1 MNGRDS
7 IVHQAIKQRRQ
18 AVRISRALMV
28 EIEAMQKE
36 IATKL
41 ALSNPRNRQGLERLL
56 VAIDEIILGGYGSI
70 AETAAEELTKLGVV
84 QAGFAARLAT
94 KMGVGAMP
102 VDEDW
107 VRAAVVDDP
116 FDGQILAEWVAKQRV
131 SMSLGVKRRVRLG
144 IASGESTANIAKALM
159 AGDAGEFTAG
169 KRYAETMIRTAAT
182 AITARADEELFGRAG
197 VATYQLSAVL
207 DTRTTAICQGLDGKV
222 FAYSDSKAPRPPMHP
237 GCRTVMI
244 PVFDGEAP
252 IKENYEQ
259 WLARQDEATQIEA
272 LGMSRFQEWR
282 AGKSLGAF
290 VESA

>member
-1 MNGRDS
+1 MIGRDA
-7 IVHQAIKQRRQ
+7 VVRQAIKQRKQ
-18 AVRISRALMV
+18 AVQISRSLIV

-56 VAIDEIILGGYGSI
+56 VSIDEIILGGYGDI
-70 AETAAEELTKLGVV
+70 AEKAADQLTKMGIV
-84 QAGFAARLAT
+84 QAGFASRLAT
-94 KMGVGAMP
+94 KMGIGAQP

-107 VRAAVVDDP
+107 IRAAVVDDP
-116 FDGQILAEWVAKQRV
+116 FDGQLLSEWVAKQRV
-131 SMSLGVKRRVRLG
+131 SMSLGVRRRVRLG
-144 IASGESTANIAKALM
+144 IASGESTANIAKALL

-182 AITARADEELFGRAG
+182 AITARADEELFSRAG

-207 DTRTTAICQGLDGKV
+207 DTRTTEICQGLDGRT
-222 FAYSDSKAPRPPMHP
+222 FAYSDANAPRPPLHP

-244 PVFDGEAP
+244 PVFDGEPA

-272 LGMSRFQEWR
+272 LGMTRFQEWR

-290 VESA
+290 IEA

>member
-18 AVRISRALMV
+18 AVKISRALMA

-107 VRAAVVDDP
+107 IRAAVVDDP
-116 FDGQILAEWVAKQRV
+116 FDGQLLSEWVAKQRV
-131 SMSLGVKRRVRLG
+131 SMSLGVKRRIRLG
-144 IASGESTANIAKALM
+144 IASGESTASISKALL

>member
-7 IVHQAIKQRRQ
+7 IVRQAIKQRRK
-18 AVRISRALMV
+18 AVQISRSLIV

-41 ALSNPRNRQGLERLL
+41 SLSNPRNRQGLERLL
-56 VAIDEIILGGYGSI
+56 VSIDEIILGGYGSL
-70 AETAAEELTKLGVV
+70 AEKAADQLVEMGMV
-84 QAGFAARLAT
+84 QAGFASRLAT

-107 VRAAVVDDP
+107 IRAAVVDDP
-116 FDGQILAEWVAKQRV
+116 FDGQLLSEWVAKQRV
-131 SMSLGVKRRVRLG
+131 SMSLGVRRRVRLG
-144 IASGESTANIAKALM
+144 IASGESTANIAKALL

-182 AITARADEELFGRAG
+182 AITAKADEELFSRAG

-207 DTRTTAICQGLDGKV
+207 DTRTTEICQGLDGRT
-222 FAYSDSKAPRPPMHP
+222 FAYSDARAPRPPMHP

-259 WLARQDEATQIEA
+259 WLARQDEATQVEA
-272 LGMSRFQEWR
+272 LGMSRYQEWR

-290 VESA
+290 VET

>member
-1 MNGRDS
+1 MNGRDQ
-7 IVHQAIKQRRQ
+7 IVRQAIKQRRQ
-18 AVRISRALMV
+18 AVQISRSLMA

-41 ALSNPRNRQGLERLL
+41 ALGNTRNRQGLERLL
-56 VAIDEIILGGYGSI
+56 VSIDEIILGGYGSI
-70 AETAAEELTKLGVV
+70 AETAADELTKLGMV

-107 VRAAVVDDP
+107 IRAAVVDDP
-116 FDGQILAEWVAKQRV
+116 FDGQLLSEWVARQRV

-144 IASGESTANIAKALM
+144 IASGESTANIAKAML

-169 KRYAETMIRTAAT
+169 KRFAETMIRTAAT
-182 AITARADEELFGRAG
+182 AITARADEELFSRAG

-207 DTRTTAICQGLDGKV
+207 DTRTTPVCQGLDGRT
-222 FAYSDSKAPRPPMHP
+222 FAYSDAKAPRPPMHP

-244 PVFDGEAP
+244 PVFDGEPAV
-252 IKENYEQ
+252 KENYEQ
-259 WLARQDEATQIEA
+259 WLVRQDEATQIDA
-272 LGMSRFQEWR
+272 LGMNRFQEWR

-290 VESA
+290 VE

>member
-7 IVHQAIKQRRQ
+7 IVRQAIKQRRK
-18 AVRISRALMV
+18 AVQISRSLIV

-41 ALSNPRNRQGLERLL
+41 SLSNPRNRQGLERLL
-56 VAIDEIILGGYGSI
+56 VSIDEIILGGYGSL
-70 AETAAEELTKLGVV
+70 AEKAADQLVEMGMV
-84 QAGFAARLAT
+84 QAGFASRLAT

-107 VRAAVVDDP
+107 IRAAVVDDP
-116 FDGQILAEWVAKQRV
+116 FDGQLLSEWVAKQRV
-131 SMSLGVKRRVRLG
+131 SMSLGVRRRVRLG
-144 IASGESTANIAKALM
+144 IASGESTANIAKALL

-182 AITARADEELFGRAG
+182 AITAKADEELFSRAG

-207 DTRTTAICQGLDGKV
+207 DTRTTEICQGLDGRT
-222 FAYSDSKAPRPPMHP
+222 FAYSDAKAPRPPLHP

-259 WLARQDEATQIEA
+259 WLARQDEATQVEA
-272 LGMSRFQEWR
+272 LGMSRYQEWR

-290 VESA
+290 VES

>member
-1 MNGRDS
+1 MIGRDS
-7 IVHQAIKQRRQ
+7 IVRQAIKQRKQ
-18 AVRISRALMV
+18 AVVISRSLIS

-41 ALSNPRNRQGLERLL
+41 SLSSPKNRQGLERLL
-56 VAIDEIILGGYGSI
+56 VSIDDIILGGYGDI
-70 AETAAEELTKLGVV
+70 AEKASDQLVKMGMV
-84 QAGFAARLAT
+84 QASFASRLAT
-94 KMGVGAMP
+94 KMGIGAMP

-116 FDGQILAEWVAKQRV
+116 FDGQLLGEWVAKQRV
-131 SMSLGVKRRVRLG
+131 SMSLGVRRRVRLG
-144 IASGESTANIAKALM
+144 IASGESTANIAKALL

-182 AITARADEELFGRAG
+182 AITAKADEELFSRAG

-207 DTRTTAICQGLDGKV
+207 DTRTTEICQGLDGRA
-222 FAYSDSKAPRPPMHP
+222 FAYSDAKAPRPPMHP

-259 WLARQDEATQIEA
+259 WLARQDEATQVEA
-272 LGMSRFQEWR
+272 LGMQRFQEWR
-282 AGKSLGAF
+282 SGKSLGAF
-290 VESA
+290 VEA

>member
-7 IVHQAIKQRRQ
+7 IVRQAIKQRRQ
-18 AVRISRALMV
+18 AVQISRSLIS

-41 ALSNPRNRQGLERLL
+41 SLSSPKNRQGLERLL
-56 VAIDEIILGGYGSI
+56 VSIDKIILGGYGDI
-70 AETAAEELTKLGVV
+70 AEQAADELTRMGVV
-84 QAGFAARLAT
+84 QAGFASRLAT

-116 FDGQILAEWVAKQRV
+116 FDGQLLSEWVARQRV
-131 SMSLGVKRRVRLG
+131 ALSVGVKRRVRLG
-144 IASGESTANIAKALM
+144 IASGESTANIAKALL

-169 KRYAETMIRTAAT
+169 KRYADTMIRTAAT
-182 AITARADEELFGRAG
+182 AITAKADEELFSRAG

-207 DTRTTAICQGLDGKV
+207 DTRTSEICQGLDGKV
-222 FAYSDSKAPRPPMHP
+222 FAYSDAKAPRPPLHP

-259 WLARQDEATQIEA
+259 WLARQDESTQIEA
-272 LGMSRFQEWR
+272 LGIQRFQEWR

-290 VESA
+290 V

>member
-7 IVHQAIKQRRQ
+7 IVRQAIKQRRQ
-18 AVRISRALMV
+18 AVQISRSLIS

-41 ALSNPRNRQGLERLL
+41 SLSSPKNRQGLERLL
-56 VAIDEIILGGYGSI
+56 VSIDKIILGGYGDI
-70 AETAAEELTKLGVV
+70 AEQAADELTRMGVV
-84 QAGFAARLAT
+84 QAGFASRLAT

-116 FDGQILAEWVAKQRV
+116 FDGQLLSEWVARQRV
-131 SMSLGVKRRVRLG
+131 ALSVGVKRRVRLG
-144 IASGESTANIAKALM
+144 IASGESTANIAKALL
-159 AGDAGEFTAG
+159 AGDAGEFNAG
-169 KRYAETMIRTAAT
+169 KRYADTMIRTAAT
-182 AITARADEELFGRAG
+182 AITAKADEELFSRAG

-207 DTRTTAICQGLDGKV
+207 DTRTSEICQGLDGKV
-222 FAYSDSKAPRPPMHP
+222 FAYSDAKAPRPPLHP

-259 WLARQDEATQIEA
+259 WLARQDESTQIEA
-272 LGMSRFQEWR
+272 LGIQRFQEWR

-290 VESA
+290 V

>member
-1 MNGRDS
+1 MNGRDQ
-7 IVHQAIKQRRQ
+7 IVRQAIKQRKQ
-18 AVRISRALMV
+18 AVQISRSLIN
-28 EIEAMQKE
+28 EIEVMQKD

-41 ALSNPRNRQGLERLL
+41 ALGNPRNRQGLERLL
-56 VAIDEIILGGYGSI
+56 VSIDEIILGGYGDI
-70 AETAAEELTKLGVV
+70 AEKASDQLVKMGMV
-84 QAGFAARLAT
+84 QASFASRLAT

-116 FDGQILAEWVAKQRV
+116 FDGQLLNEWVARQRV

-144 IASGESTANIAKALM
+144 VASGESTTNIAKALL

-169 KRYAETMIRTAAT
+169 KRFAETMIRTAAT
-182 AITARADEELFGRAG
+182 AITAKADEELFSRAG

-207 DTRTTAICQGLDGKV
+207 DTRTTPICQGLDGQV
-222 FAYSDSKAPRPPMHP
+222 FAYSDSKAPRPPLHP

-244 PVFDGEAP
+244 PVFDGETA

-259 WLARQDEATQIEA
+259 WLARQDEATQIDA
-272 LGMSRFQEWR
+272 LGMTRFQEWR

-290 VESA
+290 VE

>member
-7 IVHQAIKQRRQ
+7 IVRQAIKQRRH
-18 AVRISRALMV
+18 AVQISRSLMA

-41 ALSNPRNRQGLERLL
+41 ALGNPRNRQGLERLL
-56 VAIDEIILGGYGSI
+56 VSIDEIILGGYGSI
-70 AETAAEELTKLGVV
+70 AEQAADELTKMGVV
-84 QAGFAARLAT
+84 QAGFASRLAT

-102 VDEDW
+102 VDADW
-107 VRAAVVDDP
+107 VRSAVVNDP
-116 FDGQILAEWVAKQRV
+116 FDGQLLDEWIARQRIALT
-131 SMSLGVKRRVRLG
+131 LGVKRRVRLG
-144 IASGESTANIAKALM
+144 IASGESTANIAKALL

-169 KRYAETMIRTAAT
+169 KRFAETMIRTAAT
-182 AITARADEELFGRAG
+182 AITAKADEELFSRAG

-207 DTRTTAICQGLDGKV
+207 DTRTTPICQGLDGQV
-222 FAYSDSKAPRPPMHP
+222 FAYSDSKAPRPPLHP

-244 PVFDGEAP
+244 PVFDGETA

-259 WLARQDEATQIEA
+259 WLARQDEATQIDA
-272 LGMSRFQEWR
+272 LGMTRFQEWR

-290 VESA
+290 VE

>member
-18 AVRISRALMV
+18 AVKISRALMA

-107 VRAAVVDDP
+107 IRAAVVDDP
-116 FDGQILAEWVAKQRV
+116 FDGQLLSEWVAKQRV
-131 SMSLGVKRRVRLG
+131 SMSLGVKRRIRLG
-144 IASGESTANIAKALM
+144 IASGESTASISKALL

-272 LGMSRFQEWR
+272 LGMMKFQEWR
-282 AGKSLGAF
+282 SGKSLGAF

>member
-7 IVHQAIKQRRQ
+7 IVRQAIKQRRQ
-18 AVRISRALMV
+18 AVQISRSLMA

-41 ALSNPRNRQGLERLL
+41 ALGNPRNRQGLERLL
-56 VAIDEIILGGYGSI
+56 VSIDEIILGGYGDI
-70 AETAAEELTKLGVV
+70 AEKASDQLVEMGMV
-84 QAGFAARLAT
+84 QASFASRLAT

-107 VRAAVVDDP
+107 IRAAVVDDP
-116 FDGQILAEWVAKQRV
+116 FDGQLLNEWVARQRV
-131 SMSLGVKRRVRLG
+131 ALSVGVKRRVRLG
-144 IASGESTANIAKALM
+144 IASGESTANIAKALL

-169 KRYAETMIRTAAT
+169 KRFAETMIRTAAT
-182 AITARADEELFGRAG
+182 AITAKADEELFSRAG
-197 VATYQLSAVL
+197 VAMYQLSAVL
-207 DTRTTAICQGLDGKV
+207 DTRTTPICQGLDGKV

-244 PVFDGEAP
+244 PVFDGEPA

-290 VESA
+290 VESV